1 MKALV
6 RLLAV
11 FPVLALLLAIPG
23 PAVPYEYSDI
33 PPPLVRGGPVNDL
46 GDVLSPES
54 ERRLAA
60 MIRERQAAGRR
71 IALITIPSSHAFGAS
86 LYLPTLARRVLVARG
101 VEKGR
106 SVVLIHD
113 VDGRALALALGDGFT
128 EAERAEALAYLRR
141 QYRPKI
147 RSGKAE
153 AVHLESFPALLDLLP
168 AKGAAGGMATEAM
181 EESRDIAPKTAAKK
195 PAKMGGKPRS
205 RAAARETEPSLD
217 PDAVINDLP
226 GVLTRRAKT
235 GILEMIAPRRKAG
248 QDVRLV
254 ILPDIPGKHPRRSAL
269 SLAREAFGEL
279 GLAQKPRA
287 ILILHDLGRNQ
298 VVIILGSGYSRAE
311 KEKKRRIVDTAY
323 RRLVRRMP
331 PAEAHLKGMRTLLDT
346 LPARPGAGAARAG
359 TSGRGSET
367 PGTVL
372 HAPPEPVDEHKPPL
386 IPWSWVLLSGII
398 GYAGVTFLE
407 WRRKRRVLALIYDSG
422 GVSLRGGAESPSGAA
437 WSRGLPAERRAA
449 ARSIPLSGR
458 GPMRCG
464 DPCPRCGGP
473 VFREMVEPAPLYG
486 PKHIR
491 AGCGRC
497 TWFTETVT
505 RRPRLAKA
513 ESRPPMAD
521 LR

>member
-1 MKALV
+1 MKALL

-23 PAVPYEYSDI
+23 PAAAEYSDI
-33 PPPLVRGGPVNDL
+33 PPPLARGGPVNDL
-46 GDVLSPES
+46 GDVLSAES

-60 MIRERQAAGRR
+60 MIRERQAAGQP
-71 IALITIPSSHAFGAS
+71 IALITIPSSHAFGES

-113 VDGRALALALGDGFT
+113 VEGRALALGLGDGFT
-128 EAERAEALAYLRR
+128 EAERAEALAFLRR
-141 QYRPKI
+141 QYGPKI
-147 RSGKAE
+147 RSGMAE

-168 AKGAAGGMATEAM
+168 AKGAAGMKTAGVK
-181 EESRDIAPKTAAKK
+181 EESRENAQKAAAKK

-205 RAAARETEPSLD
+205 RA
-217 PDAVINDLP
+217 
-226 GVLTRRAKT
+226 
-235 GILEMIAPRRKAG
+235 
-248 QDVRLV
+248 
-254 ILPDIPGKHPRRSAL
+254 
-269 SLAREAFGEL
+269 
-279 GLAQKPRA
+279 
-287 ILILHDLGRNQ
+287 
-298 VVIILGSGYSRAE
+298 
-311 KEKKRRIVDTAY
+311 
-323 RRLVRRMP
+323 
-331 PAEAHLKGMRTLLDT
+331 
-346 LPARPGAGAARAG
+346 AARAG

-386 IPWSWVLLSGII
+386 IPWSWVFLTGII
-398 GYAGVTFLE
+398 GYAGIRLLE

-449 ARSIPLSGR
+449 ARSIPLPGR
-458 GPMRCG
+458 GPERCG

-513 ESRPPMAD
+513 ESRPPESRPPMAD

>member
-1 MKALV
+1 M
-6 RLLAV
+6 
-11 FPVLALLLAIPG
+11 
-23 PAVPYEYSDI
+23 PYEYSDI

-71 IALITIPSSHAFGAS
+71 IALITIPSSHAFGES

-106 SVVLIHD
+106 SVALIHD
-113 VDGRALALALGDGFT
+113 VEGRALALALGDGFT
-128 EAERAEALAYLRR
+128 GAERAEALAFLRR
-141 QYRPKI
+141 QYGPKI
-147 RSGKAE
+147 RGGKAG

-168 AKGAAGGMATEAM
+168 AKGAAGGIATEAM
-181 EESRDIAPKTAAKK
+181 EESRDITPKTAAKK

-205 RAAARETEPSLD
+205 RAAARESGLSLD
-217 PDAVINDLP
+217 PDAAINDLP

-235 GILEMIAPRRKAG
+235 GIRAMIAPRRKAG
-248 QDVRLV
+248 QDLRLV
-254 ILPDIPGKHPRRSAL
+254 ILPDIPGKHPRRSVL

-287 ILILHDLGRNQ
+287 ILILHDLGRNR
-298 VVIILGSGYSRAE
+298 VVILLGSGYSRAE

-323 RRLVRRMP
+323 RRLVQRMP

-346 LPARPGAGAARAG
+346 LPARPGAGAGQSKPAA
-359 TSGRGSET
+359 SGI
-367 PGTVL
+367 VL
-372 HAPPEPVDEHKPPL
+372 RPPPESLEGADEPAGPPPL
-386 IPWSWVLLSGII
+386 IPWSWVFLTGIV
-398 GYAGVTFLE
+398 GYAGIRLLE
-407 WRRKRRVLALIYDSG
+407 WHLKRRARARLYVSG
-422 GVSLRGGAESPSGAA
+422 GVFAGGGAESPSPAAGAEKAAGAA

-449 ARSIPLSGR
+449 ARSIPLPGR
-458 GPMRCG
+458 GPERCG

-473 VFREMVEPAPLYG
+473 VFREIVEPAPLFG
-486 PKHIR
+486 PKHVR

-505 RRPRLAKA
+505 RRPRLEKA
-513 ESRPPMAD
+513 DSRPPDSRPPTAD